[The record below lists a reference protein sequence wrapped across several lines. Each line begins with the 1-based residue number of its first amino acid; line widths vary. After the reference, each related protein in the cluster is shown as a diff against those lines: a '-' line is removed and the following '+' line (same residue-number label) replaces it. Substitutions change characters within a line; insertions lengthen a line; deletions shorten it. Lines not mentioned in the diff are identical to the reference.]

1 MMDVYK
7 RSLMQKTQI
16 IVVTS
21 QHHRTLCIVQG
32 QCHQK
37 FYSIQGGRNNKSF
50 VKNLINLLCH
60 NFGLFARKSL
70 YQSSYKLMD
79 GGNKNLCTLFYMEW
93 SILHMIM
100 AILFVYME
108 LWKMHINSMALLIV
122 IVIILINIKLVIVAN
137 VYCVIVKIYQYI
149 IFVRISIRKVFV

>member
-1 MMDVYK
+1 
-7 RSLMQKTQI
+7 
-16 IVVTS
+16 
-21 QHHRTLCIVQG
+21 
-32 QCHQK
+32 
-37 FYSIQGGRNNKSF
+37 
-50 VKNLINLLCH
+50 
-60 NFGLFARKSL
+60 
-70 YQSSYKLMD
+70 
-79 GGNKNLCTLFYMEW
+79 
-93 SILHMIM
+93 MIM